1 MAQLNAGQRVDPL
14 YGRVKPYA
22 PLHHPFRRGLAQA
35 HERIHL
41 VIPASSMLGSI
52 PMLASYN
59 YDDKMSVMRSGLY
72 TFIVAA
78 IANAAKH
85 RGSDAPRLYQG
96 DNPRFSVLLTYI
108 PQHIYASNESDT
120 ELLSREQ
127 LIDPKNLAALMVTVA
142 IHDAQ
147 LSIAEALADQMDINR
162 LGEAM
167 RTPKKRS
174 AGDADKRRPAAA
186 KGGGDRRRGGGW
198 HGGEGV
204 VGEADS
210 DDDSSEIMSDAAEPD
225 ADFAEDGADPAGA
238 GDDDD
243 SRMDKPGRPLDQGQY
258 RFVKTDA
265 WKKAALAGHHPLYA
279 HMQIRKMRHYANV
292 MAVCALG
299 DGSPT
304 DPAFSSD
311 SRRLSDRKFDT
322 HPFHPTVAWTLENAL
337 AQISLLPGVSV
348 DLQLTSAKN
357 WFDPDEQSFGS
368 PYVKVGGVRVKLEI
382 SSLLEPE
389 DFTVDGYLYDQLPH
403 MIELRQ
409 REIQARVPR
418 NPLEVRTGPNESYLL
433 DDLMARSGF
442 MTASDHAQRVADAHK
457 RPDVLDKHFAE
468 MWNAAVAIEALRD
481 RDPVQWAAK
490 KTRLYQQGR
499 DWLEQ
504 LLHGYTFNTLP
515 KGMRA
520 VVTFLNQLDRPQP
533 VSHMIQS
540 ARVAL
545 PPFCQMVI
553 KDMLCDSTLL
563 SAADGGVA
571 LVREIWIAACSVG
584 LPKIGVERNKLN
596 IQIVGP
602 AATSKSHTLS
612 VASKKLIPGTVNS
625 ISGTSTMGGIRIDE
639 SERLLDAFEELPPQF
654 TPHEEVLG
662 VEQRRTHAMTLTKL
676 SEGQVNY
683 KTMGKQLDE
692 QGYEQLR
699 LIDTSADYTNA
710 IVGCTNP
717 IAGHLN
723 PEGPATAVTTR
734 FEMRIV
740 MTPVDKVRGK
750 VVENLARSFECNVTA
765 AGQQAIELYQYLHGV
780 VMLYGA
786 ALASYAVPLP
796 GMHLFADLFPKAI
809 DHLTDLRPEVGGALR
824 QMSRLKTKCMVEV
837 ISFAARMAALSP
849 LAPRFSELNRRGED
863 LRQLT
868 EETLPENPRFVD
880 LMPEIARYCY
890 LTYDVFVFVMS
901 ACANELLGGYNFL
914 LLRNL
919 VKTGDYLIAN
929 SASHD
934 FVEPWPVQV
943 PHTGD
948 ASHDAYE
955 AAWGDKLFSKMD
967 LPTFT
972 AYLKSYE
979 KHTYLMVPATSR
991 QAESRK
997 KFVDVREAEYQPYDL
1012 ASSKTEPTRRSDA
1025 GVQFVIGRRDF
1036 ARPPAYKYEVVDG
1049 KEYLNPNYICATGTI
1064 DRLCRTANSKMGN
1077 VVMSQTQI
1085 KSMLLQMRSQQMSV
1099 PYLPCIPIVRGE
1111 AGKLR
1116 AGTIPGNEVGLNR
1129 LQSMRSS
1136 RWAMSQF
1143 SVHKVPMFIEDH
1155 VHGVCYILI
1164 AAAEMDIY
1172 SICRDMVDKLCY
1184 SGSPERRLLFN
1195 MPAQAQFRQYETY
1208 QMRRQPGVEL
1218 KIERRNQVTEADR
1231 MMLSDFK
1238 RHLLDEPAVRVY
1250 GDDEDIE
1257 ELHALYYLRTADP
1270 NANEE
1275 ELRAYTPRGIH
1286 RRLYGQHGYYRL
1298 HPEELFTVPYP
1309 HTNSL
1314 DSEEGRAERLE
1325 EERRER
1331 ERRRMAE
1338 ELAVAAEESA
1348 ARARAIAQALDVR
1361 AQEQQRLLAEQ
1372 MMADD
1377 PPEDDPSPNFFAHI
1391 TREKA
1396 AANSSKVIHL
1406 PSDRVESAAKR
1417 QQLVS
1422 SNSGLGWSLS
1432 NNNSKTAAIEPNP
1445 FEVL

>member
-22 PLHHPFRRGLAQA
+22 PLHHPFKRGLAQA

-78 IANAAKH
+78 ISNAAKH

-108 PQHIYASNESDT
+108 PKHIYASDESDA

-142 IHDAQ
+142 LHDAQ

-162 LGEAM
+162 LGDVIRA
-167 RTPKKRS
+167 PKRAANGKP
-174 AGDADKRRPAAA
+174 KPAAA
-186 KGGGDRRRGGGW
+186 KGGDRRRGGGW
-198 HGGEGV
+198 RAGGGGDAE
-204 VGEADS
+204 S
-210 DDDSSEIMSDAAEPD
+210 DEDSSEIMSEAYDPLPGDADYPDAEPD
-225 ADFAEDGADPAGA
+225 AGDAADE
-238 GDDDD
+238 
-243 SRMDKPGRPLDQGQY
+243 SRMDIPGRPLDQGQY
-258 RFVKTDA
+258 RFLKTES
-265 WKKAALAGHHPLYA
+265 WKKASLSGHHPLYA
-279 HMQIRKMRHYANV
+279 HMQIKKLRHYANV
-292 MAVCALG
+292 MSVCALG

-311 SRRLSDRKFDT
+311 SRRLSDRKFET

-337 AQISLLPGVSV
+337 AQISMLPGVSV
-348 DLQLTSAKN
+348 DLQLTTAKN

-418 NPLEVRTGPNESYLL
+418 NPLEVRTGPNESYRL

-442 MTASDHAQRVADAHK
+442 VTASEHAQRVADAHK
-457 RPDVLDKHFAE
+457 RPDVLDKHFSE
-468 MWNAAVAIEALRD
+468 LWNASVSIEALRE

-490 KTRLYQQGR
+490 KTQLYQQGR

-540 ARVAL
+540 ARIAL

-571 LVREIWIAACSVG
+571 TVRDIWIAACSVG

-612 VASKKLIPGTVNS
+612 VASKKLIPGTVNP

-699 LIDTSADYTNA
+699 LIDSSADYTNA

-723 PEGPATAVTTR
+723 PDGPAQAIMTR
-734 FEMRIV
+734 FEMRIL

-750 VVENLARSFECNVTA
+750 VVENLARPFECNVTA

-849 LAPRFSELNRRGED
+849 LSPRFAELLRDQTD
-863 LRQLT
+863 LRKLS
-868 EETLPENPRFVD
+868 EETLPDNPRFVD
-880 LMPEIARYCY
+880 LLPEIARYCY
-890 LTYDVFVFVMS
+890 LTYDIFVFVMS

-919 VKTGDYLIAN
+919 VKAGDYLIAN

-934 FVEPWPVQV
+934 FVEPWPVQP

-967 LPTFT
+967 LGTFT

-979 KHTYLMVPATSR
+979 QHTYLMVPATSR

-997 KFVDVREAEYQPYDL
+997 KFVDGREAEYQPYDL
-1012 ASSKTEPTRRSDA
+1012 ASSKTAPTERSDV

-1036 ARPPAYKYEVVDG
+1036 VRPPAYKYEVVDG

-1085 KSMLLQMRSQQMSV
+1085 KSMLLQMRSQQMFV
-1099 PYLPCIPIVRGE
+1099 PYLPCIPIARGE
-1111 AGKLR
+1111 GGKLR
-1116 AGTIPGNEVGLNR
+1116 AGTIPGNEIGLNR

-1143 SVHKVPMFIEDH
+1143 NVHKVPMFIEDH

-1195 MPAQAQFRQYETY
+1195 MPAQSQFRQYETY
-1208 QMRRQPGVEL
+1208 QMRRQPNVQL

-1238 RHLLDEPAVRVY
+1238 QHLIDEPAVRVY
-1250 GDDEDIE
+1250 GEDEDIE

-1309 HTNSL
+1309 HTSSL
-1314 DSEEGRAERLE
+1314 NSEESRAERLE

-1338 ELAVAAEESA
+1338 ELATTAEENA
-1348 ARARAIAQALDVR
+1348 ARARAIAMALDER
-1361 AQEQQRLLAEQ
+1361 AREQQRLRTEQ
-1372 MMADD
+1372 ML
-1377 PPEDDPSPNFFAHI
+1377 EDDAPDDDDGPSQGFFKHI
-1391 TREKA
+1391 SREKLA
-1396 AANSSKVIHL
+1396 SSKVIHL
-1406 PSDRVESAAKR
+1406 PSDRVDSAAKR

-1432 NNNSKTAAIEPNP
+1432 NNNSKTAVIEPNP